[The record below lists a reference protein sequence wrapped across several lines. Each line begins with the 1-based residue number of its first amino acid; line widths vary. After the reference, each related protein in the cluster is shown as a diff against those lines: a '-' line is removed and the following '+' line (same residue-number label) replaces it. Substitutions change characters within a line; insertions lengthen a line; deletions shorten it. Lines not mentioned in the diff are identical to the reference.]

1 MEVERRSFYQSF
13 LFPFI
18 YLIVLWGVKVF
29 ELRYGYDLSRFG
41 IFPRTFLGLTGV
53 AFAPLIH
60 GDFNHLISNT
70 FPLLILGMAMF
81 YFYRT
86 IAFEIFLWIY
96 FLPNIWVWISA
107 VGQGYHIGSSGIIYG
122 AVSFLFFSGI
132 FRKNQKAMI
141 LSLIIIFIYGSLV
154 WGIFPF
160 TRGVSW
166 ETHFFGSLSGGL
178 AAYFYRKTGE
188 EYLKSKEK
196 EPEGPGND
204 SLIGGEHDE
213 S

>member
-41 IFPRTFLGLTGV
+41 IFPRTFMGLTGV

-70 FPLLILGMAMF
+70 FPLLILGIAMF

-107 VGQGYHIGSSGIIYG
+107 IGQGYHIGSSGIIYG

-132 FRKNQKAMI
+132 FRKNQKSMI

-196 EPEGPGND
+196 EPEGHGND
-204 SLIGGEHDE
+204 SLIGGEHNE